1 MNERMGIEMKEKIV
15 VAIMVLI
22 CAAIFIG
29 SQLKNDRPS
38 TPEDTILGLIQAAE
52 KSHTQAYLGF
62 FCDEFRVNLEE
73 QINRM
78 GEEVFRR
85 LSQENYKNLAGIAI
99 GDRMEEGDQ
108 MLRLTVEF
116 VYEGYDDM
124 KSFLLKKINGE
135 WKIKGILDDARSM

>member
-1 MNERMGIEMKEKIV
+1 MGIEMKEKVV
-15 VAIMVLI
+15 VAIIILI

-29 SQLKNDRPS
+29 SQLNNTRPS
-38 TPEDTILGLIQAAE
+38 TPEDVILGLIKAAE

-78 GEEVFRR
+78 GEDIFLR

-99 GDRMEEGDQ
+99 GDPMEESDQ
-108 MLRLTVEF
+108 MLRLSVEF

-135 WKIKGILDDARSM
+135 WKIKKILDDARSM